1 MLSPDFNTMSASKT
15 SKSVF
20 VRDATGL
27 VKQISGMDALGMA
40 LTQMGLLYAF
50 NAVAFA
56 EGFYPGANPVLVEFF
71 GLLLVLPI
79 AAMYTLFSIA
89 IPRSGG
95 DYVWVGRIFHP
106 SIGFIANFAFT
117 ILSISVV
124 GAVAPWIGQ
133 WSIAQLFYDLGI
145 LDKNPGYVAIA
156 NSLQSPSSAFW
167 ISAVFIIIAGLI
179 VIASSSLA
187 AKTVKYWAF
196 LSVIIGAIFI
206 VTVLSAGGSTFAQ
219 NFNSLSGSNM
229 TYDQIVTLGQQ
240 NGAYNG
246 VPPLFSST
254 SLYAGAL
261 LGGLSFLGFNASA
274 YFAGETKRNHRTQI
288 LAQMGGAIIFCIF
301 QTAIIA
307 AEYFGEGPSFANSMA
322 ALWASGSSAYPY
334 LAGTPPLGSGLAM
347 FWTQNQVLIAI
358 FTLSFGITAL
368 VMNVSIFFTLS
379 RNLFAWSFDR
389 VAPSVFA
396 NINPKTR
403 TPVYAISIM
412 TIVGLLYAY
421 ISIFQYGLLSTLFT
435 YGTAGT
441 FMVFLIVAV
450 AAMVYPYWRKDIF
463 ESTHPLSQKKLGGVP
478 LISILAVLSFIV
490 SLVTIY
496 AILLPAIG
504 NVGSVLLTG
513 IVPTFVVGAV
523 IYAIAWVVRRRE
535 GFDLNLLQ
543 HQIPPE

>member
-1 MLSPDFNTMSASKT
+1 MLLSNTLSNSTT

-27 VKQISGMDALGMA
+27 VKQISGADALGMA

-56 EGFYPGANPVLVEFF
+56 EGFYPGANPVPVEFY

-79 AAMYTLFSIA
+79 AAMYTLLSIA

-117 ILSISVV
+117 VLSISVV

-133 WSIAQLFYDLGI
+133 WSIAPMFYDLGI
-145 LDKNPGYVAIA
+145 LDKNPSYTAIA
-156 NSLQSPSSAFW
+156 NSLQSPSAAFW
-167 ISAVFIIIAGLI
+167 ISVVFIIIAGLI
-179 VIASSSLA
+179 VLASSRLA
-187 AKTVKYWAF
+187 ARTVKYWAF
-196 LSVIIGAIFI
+196 LSIIVGAIFV
-206 VTVLSAGGSTFAQ
+206 VTVLSAGSSTFAQ
-219 NFNSLSGSNM
+219 NFNTLSGSNM
-229 TYDQIVTLGQQ
+229 TYNQIVALGQQ

-254 SLYAGAL
+254 SLSAGAL

-274 YFAGETKRNHRTQI
+274 YFAGETKRNPRTQI
-288 LAQMGGAIIFCIF
+288 LAQMGGAIIFCVF
-301 QTAIIA
+301 QTVIIA
-307 AEYFGEGPSFANSMA
+307 VEYLGEGPSFANSMA
-322 ALWASGSSAYPY
+322 ALWVSGLPAYPY
-334 LAGTPPLGSGLAM
+334 LAGVPPLGSGLAM

-358 FTLSFGITAL
+358 FTLSFGVTAM

-396 NINPKTR
+396 NINPRTR

-412 TIVGLLYAY
+412 TVVGLLYAY

-450 AAMVYPYWRKDIF
+450 AAIVYPYSRKDIF
-463 ESTHPLSQKKLGGVP
+463 ESTYPLSQKKLGGVP
-478 LISILAVLSFIV
+478 LVSIFGVLSVIV
-490 SLVTIY
+490 SLYTIY

-504 NVGSVLLTG
+504 NVGYVLLTG
-513 IVPTFVVGAV
+513 IVPTFVLGAV
-523 IYAIAWVVRRRE
+523 IYTIAAAVRRRQ
-535 GFDLNLLQ
+535 GIDLNMLQ
-543 HQIPPE
+543 KQIPPE

>member
-1 MLSPDFNTMSASKT
+1 MSASKP

-56 EGFYPGANPVLVEFF
+56 AGFYPGANPVLVEFF
-71 GLLLVLPI
+71 GLLLMLPI

-89 IPRSGG
+89 VPRSGG

-124 GAVAPWIGQ
+124 GAVAPWIGE

-145 LDKNPGYVAIA
+145 LDKNPSYTAIA
-156 NSLQSPSSAFW
+156 NSLQSPIPAFW
-167 ISAVFIIIAGLI
+167 ISAVFIVIAGLI
-179 VIASSSLA
+179 VIASSRLA
-187 AKTVKYWAF
+187 ARTVKYWAI
-196 LSVIIGAIFI
+196 LSIIIGAIFL
-206 VTVLSAGGSTFAQ
+206 VTVLSAGSSTFAQ

-254 SLYAGAL
+254 TLYAGAL

-274 YFAGETKRNHRTQI
+274 YFAGETKRNHSTQI

-307 AEYFGEGPSFANSMA
+307 TEYFGEGPSFANSMA
-322 ALWASGSSAYPY
+322 ALWVSGSSAYPY

-358 FTLSFGITAL
+358 FTLSFGLTAI

-396 NINPKTR
+396 NINSKTR

-412 TIVGLLYAY
+412 TIVGLLYSY

-450 AAMVYPYWRKDIF
+450 AGIVYPYWRKDIF
-463 ESTHPLSQKKLGGVP
+463 ESAHPLSQKKLGGVP

-496 AILLPAIG
+496 GILLPAIG
-504 NVGSVLLTG
+504 NVGFVLLTG
-513 IVPTFVVGAV
+513 IVPTFVVGAI
-523 IYAIAWVVRRRE
+523 IYGIVWAVRRSQ
-535 GFDLNLLQ
+535 GINLNQLQ
-543 HQIPPE
+543 KQIPPE

>member
-1 MLSPDFNTMSASKT
+1 MSASKP

-56 EGFYPGANPVLVEFF
+56 AGFYPGANPVLVEFF
-71 GLLLVLPI
+71 GLLLMLPI

-89 IPRSGG
+89 VPRSGG

-145 LDKNPGYVAIA
+145 LDKNPSHTAMA
-156 NSLQSPSSAFW
+156 NSLQSPIPAFW
-167 ISAVFIIIAGLI
+167 ISAVFIVIAGLI
-179 VIASSSLA
+179 VIASSRLA
-187 AKTVKYWAF
+187 ARTVKYWAV
-196 LSVIIGAIFI
+196 LSIIIGAIFL
-206 VTVLSAGGSTFAQ
+206 VTVLSAGSSTFAQ

-254 SLYAGAL
+254 TLYAGAL

-274 YFAGETKRNHRTQI
+274 YFAGETKRNHSTQI

-322 ALWASGSSAYPY
+322 ALWVSGSSAYPY

-358 FTLSFGITAL
+358 FTLSFGLTAI

-396 NINPKTR
+396 NINSKTR

-450 AAMVYPYWRKDIF
+450 AGIVYPYRRKDIF
-463 ESTHPLSQKKLGGVP
+463 ESTDPLSQKKLGGVP

-496 AILLPAIG
+496 GILLPAIG

-513 IVPTFVVGAV
+513 IVPTFVVGAI
-523 IYAIAWVVRRRE
+523 IYAIVWAVRRSQ
-535 GFDLNLLQ
+535 GINLNQLQ
-543 HQIPPE
+543 KQIPPE